1 MIQSPKLADLLVV
14 LQQLE
19 LDPKE
24 LDELTDALT
33 TDGLTESVRR
43 RVQAVLVRES
53 AVRFPRLQALE
64 QAEDLLEVRD
74 ATMTALTKSA
84 EQSLNRLE
92 LQTKAKFETI
102 RRKVNEDKT
111 ATDAGA
117 TLLLHTDDVA
127 PTEAPSASTKSAG
140 PTAPVELSPKQ
151 AAATTIAAAKASPTI
166 LPGSQPIQPSS
177 PSLPEIPAHQP
188 LPVTVAPLPP
198 TPIAP
203 PAVTEPTG

>member
-1 MIQSPKLADLLVV
+1 MTPPSPLADLLVV

-53 AVRFPRLQALE
+53 TNRFPRLQALE
-64 QAEDLLEVRD
+64 QAEDLLRVRD
-74 ATMTALTKSA
+74 AKITALTKSA

-92 LQTKAKFETI
+92 LQTKAKFESI
-102 RRKVNEDKT
+102 RRKVGEDKA

-127 PTEAPSASTKSAG
+127 PADTPIAAPKSTASS
-140 PTAPVELSPKQ
+140 APVALSPKQ
-151 AAATTIAAAKASPTI
+151 AAATAIMAAKASPTI
-166 LPGSQPIQPSS
+166 VPGSDPIQPSS
-177 PSLPEIPAHQP
+177 PSLPELPTHQP
-188 LPVTVAPLPP
+188 LPATVAPLPP

-203 PAVTEPTG
+203 PAVTEPN